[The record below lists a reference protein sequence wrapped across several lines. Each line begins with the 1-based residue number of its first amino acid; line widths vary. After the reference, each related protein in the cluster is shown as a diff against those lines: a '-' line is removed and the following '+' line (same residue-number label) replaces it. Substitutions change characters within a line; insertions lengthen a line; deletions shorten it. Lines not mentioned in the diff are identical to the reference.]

1 MKVLIADKFPEN
13 YINDLKNAGIDVVYS
28 PKLGENDLP
37 NNVDGINVI
46 VVRSTIVNAQTIE
59 NGNDLKVVIRAGSG
73 VNNIDIKSAT
83 AKNVAVANTPGK
95 NSIAVAEL
103 AMGLIVAIDRRI
115 ADNVIDFRN
124 SVWNKGEYSKSQG
137 LYGKT
142 LGVVGLGNIGRELAT
157 RASAFGMKI
166 IGYDIVEVNHP
177 NVEFTS
183 DLEKLVK
190 ESDIISL
197 HLPSNE
203 KTKNLFNEKMF
214 SIMKKG
220 TILINTSRSTVIN
233 ETDLLKAINEKNIFV
248 GLDVFNGEPEGKD
261 GSVTSILQS
270 NPNIYVT
277 HHIGASTEQAQDAV
291 AQETVKIIT
300 TFNLSNEILNKVN

>member
-13 YINDLKNAGIDVVYS
+13 YIEDLKNAGIDVVYS

-37 NNVDGINVI
+37 NNVENINAI

-59 NGNDLKVVIRAGSG
+59 NGKDLKVVIRAGSG
-73 VNNIDIKSAT
+73 VNNIDIKTAT
-83 AKNVAVANTPGK
+83 ANGVAVANTPGK

-103 AMGLIVAIDRRI
+103 AMGLIVSIDRRI

-124 SVWNKGEYSKSQG
+124 GVWNKGEYSKSQG

-177 NVEFTS
+177 NVEFTT

-214 SIMKKG
+214 DLMKKG

-233 ETDLLKAINEKNIFV
+233 ETDLLKAISEKNVFA

-261 GSVTSILQS
+261 GTVSSALQS

-300 TFNLSNEILNKVN
+300 TFNSTNEILNKVN